1 MHRQTVQCGVN
12 GWLKVMKGSSLNVVK
27 QLWYRQGTVNSNDF
41 NTYVRTRSSGVWSDW
56 KRFSMDG

>member
-56 KRFSMDG
+56 KRFSIDS